1 MGKKIGVILILWGLS
16 DFGLSWVDIDLYSEI
31 GINVPDWLYRYT
43 PMIPI
48 AIGFGIYSA
57 DKELEEEEEEEV

>member
-1 MGKKIGVILILWGLS
+1 MGKKIGIILILWGLS

-48 AIGFGIYSA
+48 IIGFGIYSA
-57 DKELEEEEEEEV
+57 DKELEEEEEV

>member
-31 GINVPDWLYRYT
+31 GINVPDWLYSYT

-48 AIGFGIYSA
+48 IIGFGIYSA
-57 DKELEEEEEEEV
+57 DKELEEEEEV